1 MIVKV
6 DNPALMIRAI
16 DVLSELVTE
25 VRMKVNESGININA
39 IDPANVA
46 MVGFTL
52 PKSSFSQFETG
63 PEVLGINLDSLKKI
77 LRRCSTGSSVIFEK
91 RGNLLSIQIQDRIKR
106 NFTLNLI
113 EVEREE
119 KEIPNLKFTTAIKMN
134 SVDFVDSVE
143 DCAVVA
149 DACSFLIRDGKF
161 IIEARGLNSAKSEFS
176 GDEAEITTEIA
187 SCKSRYSIEY
197 LQKFAKGSKLF
208 DKTILKFSDDHPLR
222 MDLRSEHLELSF
234 ILAPRVETV
243 D

>member
-6 DNPALMIRAI
+6 DNPALMIKAI
-16 DVLSELVTE
+16 DVISELVTE
-25 VRMKVNESGININA
+25 VRMKVNDSGININA

-63 PEVLGINLDSLKKI
+63 PEVLGINLDSLKRI
-77 LRRCSTGSSVIFEK
+77 LRRCSSGSSVIFEK

-119 KEIPNLKFTTAIKMN
+119 KEIPNLKFTTAVKMN

-149 DACSFLIRDGKF
+149 DACSFLIKDGKF
-161 IIEARGLNSAKSEFS
+161 MIEARGLNSAKSEFS
-176 GDEAEITTEIA
+176 GDEAEITTEVA
-187 SCKSRYSIEY
+187 NCKSRYSVEY

>member
-1 MIVKV
+1 MIVKMDDPV
-6 DNPALMIRAI
+6 LMIKAI
-16 DVLSELVTE
+16 DVISELVTE
-25 VRMKVNESGININA
+25 VRIKIDDLGIHINA

-46 MVGFTL
+46 MVGFTI

-63 PEVLGINLDSLKKI
+63 PEVLGINLDSLRKI
-77 LRRCSTGSSVIFEK
+77 LRRCSSGSSVIFEK
-91 RGNLLSIQIQDRIKR
+91 KGNLLSIQIDDRIKR
-106 NFTLNLI
+106 NFLLSLI

-119 KEIPNLKFTTAIKMN
+119 KEIPNLKFTTAVKMN

-149 DACSFLIRDGKF
+149 DACSFLIKDGKF
-161 IIEARGLNSAKSEFS
+161 LMEARGLNSARAEFS

-187 SCKSRYSIEY
+187 SCKSRYSLEY

-208 DKTILKFSDDHPLR
+208 EKTILKFSDDHPLR
-222 MDLRSEHLELSF
+222 MDLKSENLELSF

>member
-1 MIVKV
+1 MDDPV
-6 DNPALMIRAI
+6 LMIKAI
-16 DVLSELVTE
+16 DVISELVTE
-25 VRMKVNESGININA
+25 VRIKIDDLGIHINA

-46 MVGFTL
+46 MVGFTI

-63 PEVLGINLDSLKKI
+63 PEVLGINLDSLRKI
-77 LRRCSTGSSVIFEK
+77 LRRCSSGSSVIFEK
-91 RGNLLSIQIQDRIKR
+91 KGNLLSIQIDDRIKR
-106 NFTLNLI
+106 NFLLSLI

-119 KEIPNLKFTTAIKMN
+119 KEIPNLKFTTAVKMN

-149 DACSFLIRDGKF
+149 DACSFLIKDGKF
-161 IIEARGLNSAKSEFS
+161 LMEARGLNSARAEFS

-187 SCKSRYSIEY
+187 SCKSRYSLEY

-208 DKTILKFSDDHPLR
+208 EKTILKFSDDHPLR
-222 MDLRSEHLELSF
+222 MDLKSENLELSF

>member
-1 MIVKV
+1 MIVKM
-6 DNPALMIRAI
+6 DDPALMIRAI
-16 DVLSELVTE
+16 DVISELVTE
-25 VRMKVNESGININA
+25 VRIKVNDSGIHINA

-46 MVGFTL
+46 MVGFTI

-63 PEVLGINLDSLKKI
+63 PEVLGINLDSLRKI
-77 LRRCSTGSSVIFEK
+77 LRRCSSGSSVIFEK
-91 RGNLLSIQIQDRIKR
+91 KGNLLSIQIDDRIKR
-106 NFTLNLI
+106 NFLLNLI

-119 KEIPNLKFTTAIKMN
+119 KEIPSLKFTTAVKMN

-149 DACSFLIRDGKF
+149 DACSFLIKDGKF
-161 IIEARGLNSAKSEFS
+161 LIEARGLNSARSEFS

-187 SCKSRYSIEY
+187 SCKSRYSLEY

-208 DKTILKFSDDHPLR
+208 EKTILKFSDDHPLR
-222 MDLRSEHLELSF
+222 MDLKSENLELSF

>member
-1 MIVKV
+1 MIVKM
-6 DNPALMIRAI
+6 DNPVLMIRAI
-16 DVLSELVTE
+16 DVISELVTE
-25 VRMKVNESGININA
+25 VRMKVSETGITINA

-46 MVGFTL
+46 MVGFTI

-63 PEVLGINLDSLKKI
+63 PEVLGINLDSLRKI
-77 LRRCSTGSSVIFEK
+77 LRRCSSGSSVIFEK
-91 RGNLLSIQIQDRIKR
+91 RGNLLSIQINDRIKR
-106 NFTLNLI
+106 NFMLNLI

-119 KEIPNLKFTTAIKMN
+119 KEIPNLKFTTAVKMN
-134 SVDFVDSVE
+134 SVDFVDSIE

-149 DACSFLIRDGKF
+149 DACSFLIKDGKF
-161 IIEARGLNSAKSEFS
+161 LIEARGLNSARSEFS

-187 SCKSRYSIEY
+187 SCKSRYSLEY
-197 LQKFAKGSKLF
+197 LQKFAKGSKIF

-222 MDLRSEHLELSF
+222 MDLKSEDLELSF

>member
-6 DNPALMIRAI
+6 DNPALMIKAI

-25 VRMKVNESGININA
+25 VRMKVSDSGININA

-63 PEVLGINLDSLKKI
+63 PEVLGINLDSLKRI

-134 SVDFVDSVE
+134 SVDFIDSVE

-149 DACSFLIRDGKF
+149 DACSFLIKEGKF
-161 IIEARGLNSAKSEFS
+161 IMEARGLNSARSEFS

-187 SCKSRYSIEY
+187 VCKSRYSIEY

-208 DKTILKFSDDHPLR
+208 DQTILKFSDDHPLR
-222 MDLRSEHLELSF
+222 MDLRSENLELSF

>member
-6 DNPALMIRAI
+6 DNPTLMIKAI

-25 VRMKVNESGININA
+25 VRMKVSDSGININA

-46 MVGFTL
+46 MVGFTI

-149 DACSFLIRDGKF
+149 DACSFLIKDGKF
-161 IIEARGLNSAKSEFS
+161 IIEARGLNSARSEFS

-187 SCKSRYSIEY
+187 GCKSRYSIEY

-208 DKTILKFSDDHPLR
+208 DQTILKFSDDHPLR
-222 MDLRSEHLELSF
+222 MDLKSENLELSF